1 MEDCRN
7 VQAACALGAA
17 LLGGDMSTDAGIK
30 EASDKGLFESKCSVL
45 VEASTREAL
54 RLMA

>member
-30 EASDKGLFESKCSVL
+30 EAADKGLFESKCSVL